1 MGSLHM
7 KANKG
12 WEEGCKGIVKKAF
25 LRSRIEKKE
34 VWGGILRSRIE
45 KKRGLG
51 RNLGEKRIWVRNHR
65 MSRVNS
71 SIDFS
76 EVLD

>member
-45 KKRGLG
+45 KKEVWGGISERREYGLG
-51 RNLGEKRIWVRNHR
+51 TTG
-65 MSRVNS
+65 
-71 SIDFS
+71 
-76 EVLD
+76 